1 MRIAMGVIP
10 HFRLLSSVSH
20 RMFREKA
27 KKNYLVH
34 IQRSFTGAKNMKQ
47 RKLKEKKSS
56 GAPYDQHK

>member
-27 KKNYLVH
+27 KKKLPSTHTKKFHWSKKYEAEK
-34 IQRSFTGAKNMKQ
+34 IKREKKQ
-47 RKLKEKKSS
+47 RR
-56 GAPYDQHK
+56 PI